1 MPNFNANYNPRF
13 SSNGSRFPNRLPN
26 PNYQPQPNQN
36 VRHPAHAP
44 NGRNGHNQPRQ
55 HVPHRPQQQYGPHPY
70 QAPAN
75 YANYNDDH
83 MQQGSST
90 GRRSRRRD
98 IFEIRLSGASKRG
111 HGQGQKGDNGQNK
124 KLKDRNNFH
133 FGPNFGSK
141 SSGGKGTSAKLADT
155 VATSVVSTLCNG
167 LELDQDTGKLVM
179 KNKKAII
186 DYADLYIGNYRG
198 ILNTSEHV
206 LKDPPIFRVK
216 R

>member
-1 MPNFNANYNPRF
+1 
-13 SSNGSRFPNRLPN
+13 
-26 PNYQPQPNQN
+26 
-36 VRHPAHAP
+36 
-44 NGRNGHNQPRQ
+44 
-55 HVPHRPQQQYGPHPY
+55 
-70 QAPAN
+70 
-75 YANYNDDH
+75 